1 MNEAAL
7 QLDAPPT
14 LVSLV
19 ESRRILVTVGSGGV
33 GKTTTAAA
41 LGLLAARRGR
51 RTLVMTIDP
60 ARRLATS
67 LGLESLDDE
76 QREVPAD
83 KLRSAGVEPGML
95 YAMMLDPK
103 HTFDELVRR
112 YAPDEQSLRQ
122 LLASRIY
129 QEISGRLAGAQEY
142 AAMEKLHAIH
152 LEGRYDMVVLDTPPT
167 SNALDF
173 LDAPQKMVDAV
184 DSPAVSLLASVYR
197 RAGKLSLGALGL
209 GAAFV
214 VRRLARL
221 TGGPFLDDIAGFLA
235 DLSGLLGGLRD
246 RAAQVLALL
255 ARPDVGFIV
264 VASPD
269 PSSIDEASVLC
280 DRLARSRM
288 SPSGFVINKVH
299 PLRDVTVSNDE
310 LVAEIE
316 RVLGVGGAA
325 RLAQVLLDG
334 HALLQLAARA
344 DAVQIARLAQSCGR
358 GRPVVQVPLFDEDV
372 HDVDGLMRL
381 AGQLGVEVTS
391 S

>member
-1 MNEAAL
+1 MNAEP
-7 QLDAPPT
+7 QPPT
-14 LVSLV
+14 LISLV

-67 LGLESLDDE
+67 LGLSSLDNE
-76 QREVPAD
+76 QREVPSD
-83 KLRSAGVEPGML
+83 KLRRGGVEPGML

-112 YAPDEQSLRQ
+112 YAPDEQSSRQ

-129 QEISGRLAGAQEY
+129 QEISGRLAGSQEY

-152 LEGRYDMVVLDTPPT
+152 REGRYDLVVLDTPPT

-184 DSPAVSLLASVYR
+184 DSPAVSLLVGVYR
-197 RAGKLSLGALGL
+197 RAGKLSLGGL
-209 GAAFV
+209 GVGAAYV
-214 VRRLARL
+214 LRRLARL

-235 DLSGLLGGLRD
+235 DLSGLLNGLRE
-246 RAAQVLALL
+246 RAAQVIGLL
-255 ARPDVGFIV
+255 ARPEVGFIV
-264 VASPD
+264 VTSPD
-269 PSSIDEASVLC
+269 PSSIDEAGVLC
-280 DRLARSRM
+280 EHLTRSGM

-299 PLRDVTVSNDE
+299 ALREIDVGREE
-310 LVAEIE
+310 LTAEIG
-316 RVLGVGGAA
+316 RAVGAGADA
-325 RLAQVLLDG
+325 AGLAEVLLHG
-334 HALLQLAARA
+334 HAQLQVTARA
-344 DAVQIARLAQSCGR
+344 DAEQIARLVQSCGR
-358 GRPVVQVPLFDEDV
+358 GCPVVEVPLFDQDV
-372 HDVDGLMRL
+372 HDIGGLLRL
-381 AGQLGVEVTS
+381 AAQLAAHS
-391 S
+391 DAS